1 MKRLKSKADIISITG
16 SVSIPYMET
25 EQQCRDFINDIPVPL
40 NAREDDGGL
49 FLTINGFCYFFEDGG
64 QTGMALVIGEA
75 IEKGMTDD
83 GRPYVA
89 LRGCKGL
96 RVNDTVWMEMDSDT
110 GEIYLVTDGA
120 GALQFRTSI

>member
-1 MKRLKSKADIISITG
+1 MKKLNSKADIIRITG
-16 SVSIPYMET
+16 SVTIPYTET

-40 NAREDDGGL
+40 NAQAVDQGL
-49 FLTINGFCYFFEDGG
+49 YLTINGYCEYSADGG
-64 QTGMALVIGEA
+64 KTAMALVLGEA
-75 IEKGMTDD
+75 MAKGVTDD

-89 LRGCKGL
+89 MRACKGL
-96 RVNDTVWMEMDSDT
+96 RFNDTVWMEMDSDT